1 MTLSVTATIAA
12 ATRCWYCVQEKLGR
26 SGPMVCRR
34 AGILGWDSAFS
45 APGARSRVQRIR
57 LHHFFSAP
65 YFGVLMV
72 PVTVPEERRP
82 QRFSGIEGIVLTIL
96 TLKQN

>member
-1 MTLSVTATIAA
+1 
-12 ATRCWYCVQEKLGR
+12 
-26 SGPMVCRR
+26 
-34 AGILGWDSAFS
+34 
-45 APGARSRVQRIR
+45 VQRIR

-96 TLKQN
+96 NLKQN